1 MLQVEIQT
9 FPHYQGLAL
18 PAYATAGSAGMD
30 LLAAVEEEVLLQ
42 PGERRLIP
50 TGIAIALPVGYEA
63 QIRPRSGLAIKNGVT
78 LVNSPGT
85 IDSDYRGEI
94 QVILINQGQE
104 PFIVQRGMRLAQ
116 MVIAP
121 VLQIAWQQVTALDQT
136 QRGAGGFGHTGL

>member
-1 MLQVEIQT
+1 MRNGEKD
-9 FPHYQGLAL
+9 FYFLANEL
-18 PAYATAGSAGMD
+18 NPD
-30 LLAAVEEEVLLQ
+30 LTPEEDEMC
-42 PGERRLIP
+42 
-50 TGIAIALPVGYEA
+50 
-63 QIRPRSGLAIKNGVT
+63 IRDSKNGVT